1 MDDHKE
7 ISLLGSRPEY
17 GAIFMSNKATKRE
30 CLRRRVFALPSS
42 QSHFV
47 KQVKTGMILFLFEY
61 ERREL
66 HGVFQA
72 CSDGD
77 MNILPHAFSLS
88 GKQYPAQDFIQVE
101 FTPLWYCDPLSESE
115 FRDAIR
121 ENYFSKNKFK
131 FGLSEDQVR
140 RLLLLF
146 SSKRLDDDQAPQW
159 QLSSRRNVGNAS
171 EYSTRKI
178 RRRVDNDRSPMS
190 NQVLSESDVDYNHG
204 PVISSMHHRDS
215 LYIDDRAADEG
226 RFGSYTDVGYKHKA
240 SAFLDEC
247 FQDLM
252 GKVGQNIDAA
262 EYTTSD
268 RLDIQRSAGIEPQ
281 PPVSVGYSLGDYR
294 STSSDDR
301 FAKSDRL
308 ETECYN
314 DDGFASTISTAFP
327 SSLQFKVS
335 PHAYTRKHVLETD
348 SFVHE
353 LSRPSSTFLPSM
365 ELRDSRVS
373 YPRTFE
379 DSIVTSALPYDPD
392 APNINYRGSSSMG
405 FDRGHASLQEYASRD
420 SFARNVFSSS
430 TNQSFPSSLETR
442 TTITPDVNSGSRDF
456 MSLPYSD
463 QYERPGRTSLP
474 GHAYSDM
481 DIASEYSKKEFHEDL
496 PILKPSL
503 APVPSEIRNSVR
515 MSEHPSSYRI
525 SPSKFPS
532 LTFSDRYS
540 TLLQEKHENNAG
552 FGNDVLMFKEC
563 QHHGDSFYADNRAIE
578 DGRWA
583 TYKDGE
589 YGHTETKHQL
599 HVHEPA
605 TMDHQEVASLS
616 PAAYKNS
623 EGYCPDRP
631 KKRSSVFSRLA
642 LPSKA
647 CEKESYTAPGNAKS
661 SRNASVNE
669 VMDMLHHNYNWVKS
683 RSRQLAKNHD
693 DGVHY
698 RDKKQAIRK
707 EGSSMISKEMNP
719 KRSLFSKD
727 NSSQQIEDTT
737 SADIKL
743 RSAVRKNLE
752 DGKTGNH
759 CENLEN
765 CSHKTEDTTFL
776 NFKRRSAVRKNLGD
790 CKAGNH
796 CGSLENKSASA
807 SQSKRRKLIR
817 PNFFKNESCDRDR
830 SSSTLEHEIA
840 SSVECSV
847 SKSAENTKVS
857 VCHADEYDISTSE
870 NVRLLN
876 VVSQNAVEGDNI
888 DNGSGSNSEQAG
900 MESLIPLKNVV
911 EGDSFDNGSGSN
923 SEQVSPESFIP
934 LISTDESGKKS
945 SSTHGISSMTSVSC
959 GNNHIGL
966 EEVVRSRDLGMD
978 GLIQNPINVSHSAH
992 ESSLNH
998 CEDND
1003 GNGVAK
1009 NEFFY
1014 NIEQINNLGSVRA
1027 EISISHIN

>member
-1 MDDHKE
+1 MDDHE
-7 ISLLGSRPEY
+7 ENGLPGSRPEY

-47 KQVKTGMILFLFEY
+47 KQVKAGMILFLFEY

-77 MNILPHAFSLS
+77 MNILPHAFTQS
-88 GKQYPAQDFIQVE
+88 GKQYPAQVK
-101 FTPLWYCDPLSESE
+101 FTPLWYCHSLSESE

-121 ENYFSKNKFK
+121 ENYYSKNKFK

-146 SSKRLDDDQAPQW
+146 SSKRLDDDQAPQR
-159 QLSSRRNVGNAS
+159 QLSSRSNVGKPS

-190 NQVLSESDVDYNHG
+190 NQVLNESDVDYNGG
-204 PVISSMHHRDS
+204 PVISTMHHRDS
-215 LYIDDRAADEG
+215 LYLDDRAADDG

-252 GKVGQNIDAA
+252 GKVGQNIDAG

-268 RLDIQRSAGIEPQ
+268 RVDIQWGAGIEPQ
-281 PPVSVGYSLGDYR
+281 ALVSVGYSLGDYR

-308 ETECYN
+308 ETEFYN
-314 DDGFASTISTAFP
+314 DDGFASTISTPFP
-327 SSLQFKVS
+327 SSFQSKVS
-335 PHAYTRKHVLETD
+335 PHAYTSKHVLETD

-353 LSRPSSTFLPSM
+353 LPRPSSTFLPSM

-379 DSIVTSALPYDPD
+379 DSIFTSALPYDPD
-392 APNINYRGSSSMG
+392 APNMNYGGSSSMG
-405 FDRGHASLQEYASRD
+405 FNRGHASLQEYANHD

-442 TTITPDVNSGSRDF
+442 TTITPNVNSGSRDF

-503 APVPSEIRNSVR
+503 APFPSEMRNSVR

-532 LTFSDRYS
+532 PTFSD
-540 TLLQEKHENNAG
+540 
-552 FGNDVLMFKEC
+552 
-563 QHHGDSFYADNRAIE
+563 RAIE

-589 YGHTETKHQL
+589 YKHTETKHQL

-616 PAAYKNS
+616 PAAYQNS
-623 EGYCPDRP
+623 KGYCPDRP

-642 LPSKA
+642 LPTKA

-669 VMDMLHHNYNWVKS
+669 VMDMLHHSNYNWVKS

-693 DGVHY
+693 DGAHY
-698 RDKKQAIRK
+698 RDKKQANRK

-719 KRSLFSKD
+719 KPSPFSKD
-727 NSSQQIEDTT
+727 NSSEQIEDTT
-737 SADIKL
+737 SADFK
-743 RSAVRKNLE
+743 RHSAVRKNLE

-765 CSHKTEDTTFL
+765 CSHKTED
-776 NFKRRSAVRKNLGD
+776 
-790 CKAGNH
+790 
-796 CGSLENKSASA
+796 
-807 SQSKRRKLIR
+807 
-817 PNFFKNESCDRDR
+817 
-830 SSSTLEHEIA
+830 
-840 SSVECSV
+840 
-847 SKSAENTKVS
+847 
-857 VCHADEYDISTSE
+857 EYDISASE
-870 NVRLLN
+870 NVRLPN

-923 SEQVSPESFIP
+923 SQQVSPESFIP
-934 LISTDESGKKS
+934 LISTDESGKES
-945 SSTHGISSMTSVSC
+945 SSTHGISIMTSVSC
-959 GNNHIGL
+959 GDNHIGL
-966 EEVVRSRDLGMD
+966 EEGVRARDLGMD
-978 GLIQNPINVSHSAH
+978 GLIQNPNNVSHSAH

-998 CEDND
+998 YSDND
-1003 GNGVAK
+1003 GNEVAK

-1014 NIEQINNLGSVRA
+1014 NIDQMKNLGPVRA
-1027 EISISHIN
+1027 EISISNIN